1 MIRSNQHSTFR
12 PLVGSD
18 KLALVGYHDKAFVR
32 AKPTHAFAP
41 WLQERIFELPQRIG
55 GSSTNITD
63 GLRVAASL
71 LLSQPKGVLRRIWL
85 LSDGEANVEREQLGI
100 LMPQL
105 NQAYINVNTIG
116 FGDSF
121 DEPLLRWIARQTHS
135 GQFCPVNTL
144 RDLSATLTQ
153 ANVQHTGYRMHR
165 PEVTVFAID
174 CSPSMTMSME
184 GKRRIDVVVEA
195 LTHLLNYK
203 QRLHA

>member
-12 PLVGSD
+12 QLVGSD

-32 AKPTHAFAP
+32 AKPTHAHAP

-55 GSSTNITD
+55 GSGTNITD

-71 LLSQPKGVLRRIWL
+71 LQSQPKGVLRRIWL
-85 LSDGEANVEREQLGI
+85 LSDGEANVERDQLGI

-121 DEPLLRWIARQTHS
+121 DEPLLRWIASQTHS

-153 ANVQHTGYRMHR
+153 ANVKYTGYRMHR
-165 PEVTVFAID
+165 PEVTVFTID
-174 CSPSMTMSME
+174 CSPSMTQSME